1 MAAILWVP
9 TWRAVS
15 KHQRLISLSSSS
27 MNQPQGCFFG
37 DSPFEGCN
45 KSCPKSIRHMYF
57 EHTIRHQRNV
67 YSNAL
72 RNPGPKKK
80 NSILGSNTCS
90 TWASWVWS
98 AHLPPT
104 TPHHG
109 APTRL
114 QRKKDFD
121 SVGENSKQSRIPQDV
136 FFQKIGIQNW
146 DVQDFTGQD
155 FVGLTRKNIRWFWLT
170 NLKAK
175 PG

>member
-37 DSPFEGCN
+37 DSPHYLKVATSLDQSPYATCVL
-45 KSCPKSIRHMYF
+45 SIPSDTKEMCTPMLC
-57 EHTIRHQRNV
+57 EILAQ
-67 YSNAL
+67 
-72 RNPGPKKK
+72 KK

-109 APTRL
+109 APTP
-114 QRKKDFD
+114 
-121 SVGENSKQSRIPQDV
+121 QSRIPQDV

-155 FVGLTRKNIRWFWLT
+155 FVGLTSKNNRWFWLT